1 MNLKRLGLIGTQDLG
16 QDCCCFKGSGMMH
29 PGTEGT
35 SQLVLFCQYKV
46 APEANETLEALQ
58 GMCDGSIRGCE
69 IAIKHTR
76 LFTSCFTHFPLSPDH
91 VSKMCMLILL

>member
-1 MNLKRLGLIGTQDLG
+1 
-16 QDCCCFKGSGMMH
+16 MMH

-69 IAIKHTR
+69 IAIKTHKVVYQLLYSLPSVPR
-76 LFTSCFTHFPLSPDH
+76 SCIKDVHAHPA
-91 VSKMCMLILL
+91 LIISG

>member
-16 QDCCCFKGSGMMH
+16 QDCCCFKGPGMMH

-46 APEANETLEALQ
+46 APEANETLGRLLKASVMEASRAVKL
-58 GMCDGSIRGCE
+58 
-69 IAIKHTR
+69 
-76 LFTSCFTHFPLSPDH
+76 P
-91 VSKMCMLILL
+91 